1 MDWESL
7 YVGAIATDESKQHD
21 LLSAIS
27 EYCTYYE
34 LHCLSL
40 CLCGMVSG
48 LVAYIPMCTM
58 LYSLCMSV
66 VQVKVW
72 MIS

>member
-48 LVAYIPMCTM
+48 LVAFYIHTNVHNTVH
-58 LYSLCMSV
+58 SSV